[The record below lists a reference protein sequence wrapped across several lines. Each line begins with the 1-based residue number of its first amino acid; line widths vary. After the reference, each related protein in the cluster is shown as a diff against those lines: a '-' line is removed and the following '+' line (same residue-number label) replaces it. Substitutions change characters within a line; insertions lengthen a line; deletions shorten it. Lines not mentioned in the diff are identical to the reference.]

1 MATARSTA
9 CSRSGRASSK
19 RPSPIH
25 AVPSAEARKGHA
37 AADRLTGIGAEP
49 SIQDGRGAL
58 DLSLEHEDR
67 SEADAR
73 DDEAVRRVPHLGDM

>member
-9 CSRSGRASSK
+9 CSRSRQGVVQAPEADVRRAQRGRHEG
-19 RPSPIH
+19 PYP
-25 AVPSAEARKGHA
+25 
-37 AADRLTGIGAEP
+37 ADRLTGIGAEP
-49 SIQDGRGAL
+49 SVQDGRGAL

-73 DDEAVRRVPHLGDM
+73 DDEAVRRVPRLGDV